1 MDDIIEKL
9 KKRKGKKSKS
19 ASPLDDF
26 FSKEEETE
34 NDASAKASENGL
46 DIKPFG
52 RTMHGQD
59 KTETA
64 PEVLPDDQEHFVGKE
79 HELAKG
85 IRELTFDEIDDA
97 EEADTPKQKET
108 KNTTVEIHIGD
119 QTKLKHIKLIVA
131 LLEAGQFEVAHQEI
145 DRMKAL

>member
-9 KKRKGKKSKS
+9 KKLKGKKSKS
-19 ASPLDDF
+19 VSPLDDF
-26 FSKEEETE
+26 FSIEEETE
-34 NDASAKASENGL
+34 NDASAETSENGL
-46 DIKPFG
+46 NIKPFG
-52 RTMHGQD
+52 RTMQGQD

-64 PEVLPDDQEHFVGKE
+64 SKVPPDDQEHFVREE

-85 IRELTFDEIDDA
+85 IRELTFDEIEDA
-97 EEADTPKQKET
+97 EETDTPKQKATE
-108 KNTTVEIHIGD
+108 NTTVEIQIGD
-119 QTKLKHIKLIVA
+119 QTKIKHIKLIVA